1 MNPGF
6 HPHVTGN
13 DSVWRERGF
22 VLRYLDGSLQAGLLN
37 AQHNQSRH
45 SDAVK
50 EVVDEA
56 HIVDEGINVA
66 GAQHQ
71 QSGGELQYMWTK
83 RVTHISQDRG
93 QEPWTKLS
101 LRPGLTVTIKA
112 GMGVQRVV

>member
-1 MNPGF
+1 M
-6 HPHVTGN
+6 TRQYAR
-13 DSVWRERGF
+13 SVWKERGF

-37 AQHNQSRH
+37 AQHNQSRY

-56 HIVDEGINVA
+56 HVVNEGINVA

-71 QSGGELQYMWTK
+71 QSGGELQYVWTIGG
-83 RVTHISQDRG
+83 HISQDRG
-93 QEPWTKLS
+93 MELWTKLS